1 MFRVKESMH
10 VRAPIDRCF
19 LLSTSV
25 PLVEKILGM
34 KPVNGRTNG
43 LIEMND
49 RVLWR
54 GWKFGLPVTHETLI
68 TAYDRPHFFQDT
80 MAEGQFVHFH
90 HDHRLEEVDGHT
102 LFVDVVKFSLPWGA
116 AGRFVGRSI
125 VVPHVLELLRRRYAL
140 LKRIAESDEWKR
152 YLRPETSSDA
162 GIRPEGKTSKQIE
175 VICHESCGAV

>member
-10 VRAPIDRCF
+10 VHAPIDRCF

-25 PLVEKILGM
+25 PLVQKILGM
-34 KPVNGRTNG
+34 KPVNGRTSG

-54 GWKFGLPVTHETLI
+54 GWKFGLPVKHETLI

-80 MAEGQFVHFH
+80 MARGQFAHFH
-90 HDHRLEEVDGHT
+90 HDHRLEEVGGRT
-102 LFVDVVKFSLPWGA
+102 LFVDVVNFSLPFGV

-125 VVPHVLELLRRRYAL
+125 VVPHVLGLLRRRYTL
-140 LKRIAESDEWKR
+140 LKRIAESDEWQR
-152 YLRPETSSDA
+152 YLQPETSSDA
-162 GIRPEGKTSKQIE
+162 GTLPQVQHIQ
-175 VICHESCGAV
+175 AD